1 MFPAAS
7 EKTIIKA
14 SEIVQVARL
23 KLRLKVLSIVH
34 LGSPTGVETLF
45 ILFNQLKSSNLRE
58 YVFTPFD

>member
-7 EKTIIKA
+7 EKTVIKA
-14 SEIVQVARL
+14 SEVVQVARL

-34 LGSPTGVETLF
+34 LGPPTGVERLF

-58 YVFTPFD
+58 YVFTLFD